1 MSDLEL
7 SALDNLLTPDKLM
20 SLNHVLDL
28 LEKLDKM
35 GIIDVVSGMI
45 SDDEYMGKIMGAIVN
60 DNTLELLGNWNNMM
74 GILTFLADQDTMNSL
89 KTMLG
94 LVKDLNKSGILDPI
108 IGILKDEETLG
119 KIVGGLVN
127 DFTMNLLT
135 NWNQIMSDLGKM
147 DLTNFK
153 YYTQLINSIG
163 EAIKVEKVKPVGL
176 GGLLSALRDPDV
188 QKGMGIVVDILKHI
202 GQNYK
207 S

>member
-35 GIIDVVSGMI
+35 GIIDVISGI
-45 SDDEYMGKIMGAIVN
+45 LSDDEYMGKIMGAIVN
-60 DNTLELLGNWNNMM
+60 DNTLELLGKWNNMM
-74 GILTFLADQDTMNSL
+74 GILTFLSDEDTLNSL
-89 KTMLG
+89 KTVLS

-135 NWNQIMSDLGKM
+135 NWNQIMSDLSKM

-153 YYTQLINSIG
+153 YYTQLINSVG
-163 EAIKVEKVKPVGL
+163 EAIKVEKVKPLGL

-188 QKGMGIVVDILKHI
+188 QKGMGILINIVKHI